1 VTTLRVRRLAIAIWA
16 LGLVLSL
23 GGLAFARLGT
33 SGTNHMTILIG
44 LSQGVALVAVGL
56 VGLVVA
62 LKQPK
67 NAIGWIYLAFWVA
80 TGILS
85 LSTGY
90 GHWATVVR
98 PAAFGGEFAV
108 WLHDWAW
115 VPLLCLLLSFPFL
128 LFPDGH
134 LPSARWRYVAWWVVI
149 ASLLW
154 SVAFAF
160 EGHDY
165 TDARGVNVP
174 NPYTPDSLVPFFDL
188 MRNVVAGLFI
198 SAMILCL
205 TSLYVRFR
213 RAAGMERAQIK
224 WLFLAGA
231 VTLGFLLLPGSH
243 GGGGWIDVL
252 MGFVLVLIPI
262 SVCVAILRYRLYDID
277 RIISRT
283 TSYAI
288 VTGLLIATF
297 ALIVAL
303 ASSVLG
309 PKNQLGV
316 AIATLVAAALARPV
330 LARVQRIVDRRFDRA
345 RYDAQRT
352 IDAFGGRLREA
363 VDPDAVVDDL
373 LEVVRQSLQP
383 EHSGVTILVSS

>member
-1 VTTLRVRRLAIAIWA
+1 MTTQSTRRLALATWL

-23 GGLAFARLGT
+23 AGLVFARIGT
-33 SGTNHMTILIG
+33 TGVDPMTILIG
-44 LSQGVALVAVGL
+44 LSQGSALLSVGL

-62 LKQPK
+62 LKQPR
-67 NAIGWIYLAFWVA
+67 NAIGWIYLVFWVT
-80 TGILS
+80 TGVMS

-90 GHWATVVR
+90 SHWATVVHSS
-98 PAAFGGEFAV
+98 AFGGEFAV
-108 WLHDWAW
+108 WLHNWAW
-115 VPLLCLLLSFPFL
+115 VPVMCLLLSFPFL

-134 LPSARWRYVAWWVVI
+134 LPSPRWRYVAWWVGL

-154 SVAFAF
+154 SISFAF

-165 TDARGVNVP
+165 TDALGAHVP

-198 SAMILCL
+198 SAMVLCL
-205 TSLYVRFR
+205 VSLYVRFR
-213 RAAGMERAQIK
+213 GAGGMERAQIK
-224 WLFLAGA
+224 WVFLAGA
-231 VTLGFLLLPGSH
+231 VTLGFLLLPGDH

-252 MGFVLVLIPI
+252 MGFVLILIPI
-262 SVCVAILRYRLYDID
+262 SVCVAILRYHLYDID

-288 VTGLLIATF
+288 VTGLLVATF
-297 ALIVAL
+297 AVIVA
-303 ASSVLG
+303 ASSSVLG

-345 RYDAQRT
+345 RYDAQHT
-352 IDAFGGRLREA
+352 IDAFGGRLRNE
-363 VDPDAVVDDL
+363 VD
-373 LEVVRQSLQP
+373 
-383 EHSGVTILVSS
+383 VSSVSLDLVDTVSDVLAPNQLSLWLREGT